1 MEPIEDQAILK
12 RAQETFELYRTA
24 EVLMRQN
31 LRNRFPQ
38 ERREDIEL
46 RLLSW
51 LRKEPRERWGGVSPP
66 TDALSKRQ
74 A

>member
-1 MEPIEDQAILK
+1 MEPTEDQAILK

-51 LRKEPRERWGGVSPP
+51 LRKEARERWGGDRPP
-66 TDALSKRQ
+66 ANALAKRQ